1 MIWVN
6 TIVFHITQL
15 PQKADNCCYSAT
27 VECRVHLRFLYAHAE
42 SYHRYSRERTPFFAR
57 SFPFIFWA
65 LWHRR
70 LRAHADSFVVKK
82 KREEGRRERK
92 RKKDKATISCLQFI
106 KNESFDQLP
115 IFSAMRCCL
124 EIRISRRLLHVVTML
139 LQKCLIHGTAFH
151 DFQLARRKIC
161 FASVTN

>member
-82 KREEGRRERK
+82 KERK
-92 RKKDKATISCLQFI
+92 EEEKEKGKKIKRPLAVYNSLRMKALTSCPYFLPWDAVWKSAFLADCCTLSRCYCRNVTSTVQLSTIF
-106 KNESFDQLP
+106 N
-115 IFSAMRCCL
+115 
-124 EIRISRRLLHVVTML
+124 
-139 LQKCLIHGTAFH
+139 
-151 DFQLARRKIC
+151 
-161 FASVTN
+161 